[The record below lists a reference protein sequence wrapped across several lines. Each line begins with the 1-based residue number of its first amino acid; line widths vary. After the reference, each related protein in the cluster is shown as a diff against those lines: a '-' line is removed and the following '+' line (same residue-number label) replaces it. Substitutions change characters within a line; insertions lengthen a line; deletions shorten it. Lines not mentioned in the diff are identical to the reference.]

1 MGNEAGWI
9 ATMLTV
15 LLVVIALLSPRAEG
29 QLPTL
34 NGMEGPPAAMH
45 RVPLIGP
52 IVGRV
57 QRLVTTVT
65 WQLEA
70 IPME

>member
-1 MGNEAGWI
+1 MGKEAGWI

-15 LLVVIALLSPRAEG
+15 LLVVIALLSPHAEG
-29 QLPTL
+29 RPPTL
-34 NGMEGPPAAMH
+34 NRMEGPPTTMY